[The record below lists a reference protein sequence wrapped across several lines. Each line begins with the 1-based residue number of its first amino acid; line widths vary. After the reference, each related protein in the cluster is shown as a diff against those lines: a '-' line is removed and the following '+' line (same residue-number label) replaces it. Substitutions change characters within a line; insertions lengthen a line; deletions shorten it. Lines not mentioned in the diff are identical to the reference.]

1 MSARAPEA
9 GAAEW
14 AAAEAT
20 LVRGLER
27 LALAPGLAAPLLD
40 YLRLL
45 SRWNRAYNL
54 TAVTAPGEMVVRHLL
69 DSLAVLPHLRGPR
82 VLDVGTGAGLPG
94 IPLALARPDWTF
106 ELLDSNG
113 KKTRFVA
120 QAATELG
127 LGNVHVVWS
136 RVEAYRPAACF
147 NTVVSRAYAALGDW
161 LRQTR
166 ALACPDGVWLAMK
179 GTLPEAELGG
189 LPPGFTVAAVE
200 RLQVPGLAAE
210 RHLVVLNYGP
220 ETGGETG

>member
-27 LALAPGLAAPLLD
+27 LALAPALAVPLLD

-94 IPLALARPDWTF
+94 IPLALARPEWTF

-127 LGNVHVVWS
+127 LGNVRVVWS
-136 RVEAYRPAACF
+136 RVETYRSAACF

-220 ETGGETG
+220 ATGGETG